1 MCTKYLESPQKH
13 SDKYNTVRAR
23 SQNMFNTLMLLTFL
37 INFQNYGLA
46 SLKVKTGKQT
56 WAFDC

>member
-23 SQNMFNTLMLLTFL
+23 SQNMFDDLMLLTFL
-37 INFQNYGLA
+37 TNFQNYGLA
-46 SLKVKTGKQT
+46 SLKVNTGKQT
-56 WAFDC
+56 